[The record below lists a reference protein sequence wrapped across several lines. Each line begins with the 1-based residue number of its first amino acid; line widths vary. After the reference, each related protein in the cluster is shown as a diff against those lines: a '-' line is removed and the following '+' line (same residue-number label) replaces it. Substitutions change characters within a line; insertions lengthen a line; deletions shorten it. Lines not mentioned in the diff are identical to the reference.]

1 MICAPF
7 STAVPD
13 DAFPSTAEEP
23 FFHLTW
29 KIDGVFSI
37 SVGKKSL
44 TFDSGIGRFTPMKD
58 KSRFILGS
66 NRSFFLFGPRG
77 TGKTT
82 WLKESYPEANVI
94 DLLVPS
100 VRRTFLARPERLID
114 IVAGRKGEG
123 TFVID
128 EVQRV
133 PALLD
138 VIHKLIEENPGVRF
152 VLTGSSARK
161 LKRTSDTDL
170 LGGRAVQR
178 FCHPFLASEMGRD
191 FSLDRALRQGM
202 LPLVVKQSESDA
214 QDILRTYLDL
224 YVQEEVTTEGL
235 IRNLEAF
242 ARFLEAASFSQAS
255 VLSVSDIARDSGV
268 KRSTVDGYF
277 AILRDMLLT
286 ARLPVFSK
294 RAKRALVSHEKFY
307 FFDCGVFRTL
317 RPKGPLDRPSEI
329 DGAALE
335 GLVFQHLRAWN
346 DYSGAPDTL
355 GYWRTKSGVEVD
367 FVLYGERDFAAVEV
381 KNAATL
387 RPGDF
392 SGLKSFRED
401 YPEARPVLLYRGKE
415 RFLSDGVLVLPV
427 EDFLLALVPGRPP
440 LDAF

>member
-1 MICAPF
+1 M
-7 STAVPD
+7 
-13 DAFPSTAEEP
+13 EN
-23 FFHLTW
+23 W
-29 KIDGVFSI
+29 
-37 SVGKKSL
+37 L
-44 TFDSGIGRFTPMKD
+44 TFGSESDTFSGMQD

-66 NRSFFLFGPRG
+66 QRSFFLFGPRG

-82 WLKESYPEANVI
+82 WLRESSPEATVI

-100 VRRTFLARPERLID
+100 VRRSFLSRPERLID
-114 IVAGRKGEG
+114 IVAGRSGAG
-123 TFVID
+123 TFVLD

-133 PALLD
+133 PTLLD
-138 VIHKLIEENPGVRF
+138 VIHKLIEENPRVRF

-161 LKRTSDTDL
+161 LKRTEDTDL

-178 FCHPFLASEMGRD
+178 FCHPFLASELGSD

-202 LPLVVKQSESDA
+202 LPLVVKQSGSDA
-214 QDILRTYLDL
+214 EDILRTYLDL

-242 ARFLEAASFSQAS
+242 SRFLEAASFSQAS

-294 RAKRALVSHEKFY
+294 RAKRALVAHEKFY

-346 DYSGAPDTL
+346 DYSGTPDSL
-355 GYWRTKSGVEVD
+355 GYWRTKAGVEVD
-367 FVLYGERDFAAVEV
+367 FVLYGERDFVAIEV
-381 KNAATL
+381 KNAAAL
-387 RPGDF
+387 RPDDF
-392 SGLKSFRED
+392 AGLKSFRED
-401 YPEARPVLLYRGKE
+401 YPEARPVLLYRGRE
-415 RFLSDGVLVLPV
+415 RFLTDGILVLPV
-427 EDFLLALVPGRPP
+427 DDFLRALVPGRPP
-440 LDAF
+440 LDTV